1 MKGDNGMQTKGLTIG
16 QRIRM
21 TRKYLGVK
29 QYEITSGKITRNL
42 ISAIENDKVRLT
54 SENARLIYDNLN
66 RFAKERN
73 LEIDLDLSE
82 VLGDEPDFQAEIK
95 ADSYINQLR
104 RHIKADDAP
113 SDDVIHEIEDFLYA
127 WDIPIK
133 KAEVYTLFGDIYGLK
148 NEKLRQ
154 LFYYTKAFELYSVEK
169 YVNSL
174 PRLASKISECSEKLN
189 SPEIGVRFCEL
200 AISKDPTTYREEMYN
215 LYMLS
220 AISNSKLGNHQK
232 AIKNID
238 VCIDRFTDDLGP
250 EYYQAVS
257 IKADCYERQNE
268 IMDAIQYYTHAT
280 NGFYR
285 LNCLREGI
293 ESTIPMIT
301 LLYNNDLE
309 NSQSKIDAFLM
320 KCTQR

>member
-148 NEKLRQ
+148 NEK
-154 LFYYTKAFELYSVEK
+154 TA
-169 YVNSL
+169 
-174 PRLASKISECSEKLN
+174 P
-189 SPEIGVRFCEL
+189 
-200 AISKDPTTYREEMYN
+200 
-215 LYMLS
+215 
-220 AISNSKLGNHQK
+220 
-232 AIKNID
+232 
-238 VCIDRFTDDLGP
+238 
-250 EYYQAVS
+250 
-257 IKADCYERQNE
+257 
-268 IMDAIQYYTHAT
+268 
-280 NGFYR
+280 
-285 LNCLREGI
+285 
-293 ESTIPMIT
+293 
-301 LLYNNDLE
+301 
-309 NSQSKIDAFLM
+309 AFLLHESI
-320 KCTQR
+320 